1 MLSGGSVHPMTKGS
15 SYNKKV
21 ICWIK
26 TKKRNKKEGKDS
38 QENREGKK
46 MLKRLVRLFF
56 LGLFFPEDSQAFQ
69 LEAV

>member
-1 MLSGGSVHPMTKGS
+1 MTKGS

-21 ICWIK
+21 ICWVK
-26 TKKRNKKEGKDS
+26 TNKQKRNKKEGKDS
-38 QENREGKK
+38 QENREGTK

-56 LGLFFPEDSQAFQ
+56 LGLFFPGDSEGFQ